1 MRRLIEQAR
10 SFIYEKALP
19 IAGVAVEG
27 TLKPMSLVPTLVS
40 TISTALETGTHS

>member
-19 IAGVAVEG
+19 IAGIAVED

-40 TISTALETGTHS
+40 TISGTPKNETHS